1 MLPPLRLRTAD
12 ARRPVMAPP
21 TVRIFAAG
29 LALVL
34 GVPLALGQDQ
44 PLRSAPTRPAAAP
57 EWPTTR
63 LYGADYVDLREVA
76 KHGGY
81 TAAWAVPGR
90 VMHLSDRGGVRLR
103 FEDRERDFRHDGLR
117 IFMSTVVV
125 SERDTLWI
133 GKSDAVTLL
142 APLLRPADFL
152 PKLPAAP
159 PQLIVLDP
167 GHGGTDPGKQN
178 PRLRL
183 NEKDMTLD
191 VAKRLKPLLEKA
203 GYRVKLTRET
213 DRRFSNNPAV
223 DLQMRADFANDAG
236 ADLFVSI
243 HFNAVEPR
251 DAPRVTGTETYVLPP
266 PGVLSTADERA
277 DTMTNRTYPGNR
289 HDAANVMLGA
299 HLHRRFIAGLG
310 QSDRGYK
317 RARFAVLRFV
327 ECPAV
332 LIEAAYLSNDTE
344 AAKVG
349 TAAFRQKVAE
359 AIAQGIGD
367 YAAQI
372 AALRA
377 PPPANTK

>member
-1 MLPPLRLRTAD
+1 
-12 ARRPVMAPP
+12 MAPFP
-21 TVRIFAAG
+21 ARILAAG
-29 LALVL
+29 LALVM
-34 GVPLALGQDQ
+34 GAVVAWAQAQ
-44 PLRSAPTRPAAAP
+44 PVRSAPTRPAATP
-57 EWPTTR
+57 DWPTIR
-63 LYGADYVDLREVA
+63 LYGAAYVDLREVA
-76 KHGGY
+76 KSYGY
-81 TAAWAVPGR
+81 TAAWAVPGK

-117 IFMSTVVV
+117 VFMSAVVV
-125 SERDTLWI
+125 SERDTLWV
-133 GKSDAVTLL
+133 GRSDAVTLL

-152 PKLPAAP
+152 AKLPAAP
-159 PQLIVLDP
+159 PKLIVLDP

-178 PRLRL
+178 RRLRL

-191 VAKRLKPLLEKA
+191 VARRLKPLLEKA
-203 GYRVKLTRET
+203 GYRVRLTRET
-213 DRRFSNNPAV
+213 DRRFSNHPAV

-251 DAPRVTGTETYVLPP
+251 DAARVTGTETYVLPP
-266 PGVLSTADERA
+266 PGVLSTADERP
-277 DTMTNRTYPGNR
+277 DTMTNRAYPGNG
-289 HDAANVMLGA
+289 HDAANVLLGA

-359 AIAQGIGD
+359 AIAQGIDD

-372 AALRA
+372 AALRQ
-377 PPPANTK
+377 PAAAAKVGAR